1 MRSLLPVLLLGLLAA
16 CSTSRLPLVYVPP
29 STGVPAHGTPAVAS
43 VSAIDKRG
51 ETAPDANWIGAIRG
65 GFGNPLK
72 RLETDRPLTE
82 VVADAVRDALRARG
96 LLGAADAPYDL
107 QVTIEQLE
115 ADQVVRREAQVRL
128 RLAWLR
134 RPGGLPAF
142 ANHGSADIVSG
153 SVITVETGVFGSV
166 EGLRAVIAQAMSQAI
181 DQALDDPALTAF
193 LSASSR

>member
-1 MRSLLPVLLLGLLAA
+1 MRSPLLILLLSLLAA
-16 CSTSRLPLVYVPP
+16 CSTSRLPLAYAPP
-29 STGVPAHGTPAVAS
+29 SAGVPAHGTAAVAA
-43 VSAIDKRG
+43 VSAIDQRG
-51 ETAPDANWIGAIRG
+51 ETASDANWIGAIRG

-96 LLGAADAPYDL
+96 LLGAADAPYNL

-134 RPGGLPAF
+134 RPGNLPVF
-142 ANHGSADIVSG
+142 VNHGSADVVSG

-166 EGLRAVIAQAMSQAI
+166 EALRAVIAQAMSQAI

-193 LSASSR
+193 LSAPSR